1 MGEDSAKAVLNQI
14 VTSSPP
20 AAPPQGNNPI
30 QGILEGVGSVLNNAG
45 VEVRIGWQVIYQ
57 FTCHLESHDILYSER
72 ILPS

>member
-57 FTCHLESHDILYSER
+57 FYLSL
-72 ILPS
+72 